1 MADQANRPPGAPQR
15 DALGRLL
22 PGSTANPGGI
32 PKAVLAIKEALA
44 GDGPAAR
51 TRLIELMGQS
61 DDLPVAF
68 QAARTI
74 LAYAA
79 GQPPK
84 APEDQGVD
92 ADLVAQIMHAMVTAR
107 RPE

>member
-1 MADQANRPPGAPQR
+1 MTERSNKPPGAPQR

-44 GDGPAAR
+44 ADGPAAR
-51 TRLIELMGQS
+51 LRMIELMAS
-61 DDLPVAF
+61 DDEAVAF
-68 QAARTI
+68 QATKTI

-92 ADLVAQIMHAMVTAR
+92 ADLVAQIMHAMVTAK
-107 RPE
+107 RPGS